1 MTYRRVSVLAAALT
15 IMLLITR
22 APASLMGFAIPPT
35 VNATGFSGTVWK
47 GAVAHVE
54 IPLQSRP
61 FAMGRLAWTLNPA
74 GLLWGDLIRV
84 KSDWGSQRID
94 VAARP
99 ALNGSV
105 QVNEAMLRIDL
116 GWLRELFPLYVGG
129 QLKTDIESL
138 SIAADGTPTSANGRL
153 VWENAAWRAI
163 GGDVSLGSYAVDVT
177 TTDAGIRASIITLK
191 GALEIEGSVTIVGDN
206 YRVVANLS
214 GPTARNEAFQQAIA
228 LLAVPTG
235 SGYRIEL
242 SGTL

>member
-1 MTYRRVSVLAAALT
+1 VLAAALT

-22 APASLMGFAIPPT
+22 APASLIGFAIPPT

-61 FAMGRLAWTLNPA
+61 FAMGRFTWTLNPA

-191 GALEIEGSVTIVGDN
+191 GALEIDGSVTIVGDN

>member
-1 MTYRRVSVLAAALT
+1 MTYRLVSVLAAALT

-61 FAMGRLAWTLNPA
+61 FAMGRFTWTLNPA

>member
-1 MTYRRVSVLAAALT
+1 
-15 IMLLITR
+15 MLLITR

-61 FAMGRLAWTLNPA
+61 FAMGRFTWTLNPA

-191 GALEIEGSVTIVGDN
+191 GALEIDGSVTIVGDN

>member
-1 MTYRRVSVLAAALT
+1 
-15 IMLLITR
+15 MLLITR
-22 APASLMGFAIPPT
+22 APASLMGSAIPPT

-61 FAMGRLAWTLNPA
+61 FAMGRFTWTLNPA

-191 GALEIEGSVTIVGDN
+191 GALEIDGSVTIVGDN

>member
-61 FAMGRLAWTLNPA
+61 FAMGRFTWTLNPA

-191 GALEIEGSVTIVGDN
+191 GALEIDGSVTIVGDN

>member
-61 FAMGRLAWTLNPA
+61 FAMGRLTWTLNPA

-99 ALNGSV
+99 VLNGSV

-191 GALEIEGSVTIVGDN
+191 GALEIDGSVTIVGDN

>member
-22 APASLMGFAIPPT
+22 APASLIGFAIPPT

-61 FAMGRLAWTLNPA
+61 FAMGRFTWTLNPA

-191 GALEIEGSVTIVGDN
+191 GALEIDGSVTIVGDN